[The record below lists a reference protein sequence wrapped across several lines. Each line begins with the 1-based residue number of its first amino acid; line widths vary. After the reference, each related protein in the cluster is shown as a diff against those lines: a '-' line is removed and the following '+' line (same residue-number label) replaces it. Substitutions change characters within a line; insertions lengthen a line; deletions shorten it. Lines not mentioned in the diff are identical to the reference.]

1 MKNKTCGKESSL
13 SRTLQKG
20 LDLPVEGL
28 YSPRP
33 AVIIKAKQMTANEK
47 FFEIRF
53 EDGGSLGHQ
62 PGQFVQLS
70 MFGIGEA
77 PISISSSPTKED
89 KSAFEICVRKAGVF
103 TFALHKLEKGDKI
116 GVRGPFGKGFPIDEM
131 KGNDLLIVAGG
142 LGIVPLR
149 SLINFVIDKRR
160 DFGNVMILLGCK
172 APQDRLFTDEVAK
185 WEEMTDIG
193 YACTVDKAD
202 PDWKGN
208 VGVITNLIP
217 GVNIDANRT
226 YAVVVGP
233 PIMYKF
239 VVAELL
245 KKKIAEK
252 QIIVSLERRMKCGLG
267 KCGHCQINNLYV
279 CKDGPTFTYAQ
290 IKGLEE
296 AL

>member
-1 MKNKTCGKESSL
+1 MQSKNCDREKIVNVE
-13 SRTLQKG
+13 
-20 LDLPVEGL
+20 PV
-28 YSPRP
+28 YSPRA
-33 AVIIKAKQMTANEK
+33 AVIVKTKQMTANEK
-47 FFEIRF
+47 FFEIKF
-53 EDGGSLGHQ
+53 DDGQPLGHQ

-70 MFGIGEA
+70 IFGIGEA
-77 PISISSSPTKED
+77 PISISSSPTKKD
-89 KSAFEICVRKAGVF
+89 KSSFEICARKVGVF
-103 TFALHKLEKGDKI
+103 TSALHKLNAGDKI
-116 GVRGPFGKGFPIDEM
+116 GVRGPFGRGFPIDEI
-131 KGNDLLIVAGG
+131 KGNDLLLVAGG

-149 SLINFVIDKRR
+149 SLINFVIDRRR
-160 DFGNVMILLGCK
+160 DFGAVMILLGCK
-172 APQDRLFTDEVAK
+172 APKDRLFTDEVEK
-185 WEEMTDIG
+185 WEQMADIG

-217 GVNIDANRT
+217 GVDIDSNRT

-233 PIMYKF
+233 PVMYKF
-239 VVAELL
+239 VIEQLL
-245 KKKIAEK
+245 KKNISEK
-252 QIIVSLERRMKCGLG
+252 QIILSLERRMKCGLG